1 MGEGGLAGN
10 QEVSG
15 IILSI
20 TCAPQLKRGVR
31 VARPC
36 RKKCSGGLRYWCA
49 LALSGGRAGCLV
61 PQQPPTPSAE
71 VDGVLLWKH
80 GYT

>member
-1 MGEGGLAGN
+1 MFG
-10 QEVSG
+10 G

-20 TCAPQLKRGVR
+20 TCAPQLSAVSGWRAHEERSVR
-31 VARPC
+31 
-36 RKKCSGGLRYWCA
+36 GGLRYRCA
-49 LALSGGRAGCLV
+49 LALSGGRVGRLV

-80 GYT
+80 GYTQAL